1 MIDQQHSGARTADP
15 PPAFHLM
22 TKPRGAICNLDCAYC
37 YFLSKELLYP
47 GSRFR
52 MAYDLLESYIQQYI
66 EAQRVPEVTFAW
78 QGGEPTLMGLPF
90 FELAVE
96 LQQKYRRP
104 GMRVHNALQTNATQ
118 LDDDWCRFF
127 GRHDFLIGVSVDGP
141 RELHD
146 VYRVDKGGKP
156 TFDRV
161 MAGIELLKR
170 HGVEFNTLTTL
181 HAANAERPLE
191 VYRFLR
197 DELGSRF
204 MQFIPIVERDND
216 TGFQQ
221 GEAIRPRSVTGEQY
235 GRFMITVFD
244 EWVRRDVAK
253 VFVQLFDVALAAWIG
268 QRAGLCV
275 FEETCGLALALEHN
289 GDVYACDHY
298 VEPDYRLGNLQEI
311 PLIEL
316 VSSERQRA
324 FGQAKRDTL
333 PRYCRECEV
342 RFVCN
347 GGCPKDRVL
356 HTPDGEPGLNWLCA
370 GYRAFFNHIDRP
382 MRLMAAEL
390 RAQRAPANVM
400 AILAREDAERQKLFA
415 RAGRNDP
422 CPCGSGRKFKHCHG
436 R

>member
-1 MIDQQHSGARTADP
+1 
-15 PPAFHLM
+15 
-22 TKPRGAICNLDCAYC
+22 
-37 YFLSKELLYP
+37 
-47 GSRFR
+47 
-52 MAYDLLESYIQQYI
+52 
-66 EAQRVPEVTFAW
+66 
-78 QGGEPTLMGLPF
+78 
-90 FELAVE
+90 
-96 LQQKYRRP
+96 
-104 GMRVHNALQTNATQ
+104 MRVHNALQTNATQ
-118 LDDDWCRFF
+118 LDDEWARFF
-127 GRHDFLIGVSVDGP
+127 KKHDFLIGVSIDGP
-141 RELHD
+141 RDIHD
-146 VYRVDKGGKP
+146 FYRVDKGGKP

-161 MAGIELLKR
+161 VAGIELLKR

-181 HAANAERPLE
+181 HAANAERPLD
-191 VYRFLR
+191 VYHFLR

-216 TGFQQ
+216 SGFQE
-221 GEAIRPRSVTGEQY
+221 GERIKPRSVSGEQY
-235 GRFMITVFD
+235 GRFLITVFD
-244 EWVRRDVAK
+244 EWVRHDVAR

-268 QRAGLCV
+268 QRPGLCV

-289 GDVYACDHY
+289 GDVYSCDHY
-298 VEPDYRLGNLQEI
+298 VEPAYRLGNLQDI

-316 VSSERQRA
+316 VSSERQHA

-382 MRLMAAEL
+382 MKLMAAEL
-390 RAQRAPANVM
+390 RAQRPPANVM
-400 AILAREDAERQKLFA
+400 AILAREDEQRRKLFA

-436 R
+436 K